1 MELYNP
7 LDSYAYSISMTIDKN
22 YLYGNLEEQQMML
35 PVIND
40 NRKYVILINTEKLF
54 VFQQVK

>member
-7 LDSYAYSISMTIDKN
+7 LDSYAYSISMTIDNN